1 MARSKRAA
9 KAKAAKEEAEKKA
22 ANEVAEVAEKVEKIE
37 ISDRACTGNLVS
49 HRLSRDIK
57 VEQFSLSFRGTE
69 MIVDTNLELNYGR
82 RYGLLGPN
90 GSGKTMLLSSL
101 GKREAPLPDHI
112 DCYQL
117 TAEVAPSD
125 DTALDVVM
133 EHVEVERA
141 RLEKEAEALLEIPDG
156 AECEALHDIYE
167 RLDELDY
174 EVAKKKAISILR
186 GLGFNTEMQ
195 AKKTRDFSGGWRMRI
210 SLAKALFINPT
221 LLLLDEPTNHLDLE
235 ACVWLEEYLKG
246 FTRILVIVSHSQ
258 DFLNGVC
265 TNIIDIQDKK
275 LLYYGGN
282 YDIYVRTKAELEEN
296 QMKRYKW
303 EQDQISHMKEY
314 IARFGH
320 GSAKLA
326 KQAQSKE
333 KTLAKM
339 VEGGLTE
346 KVQKKGAFDF
356 KFSDCGTLPPPVL
369 MFQNVTFG
377 YDKSKGPLYEH
388 LDLGVD
394 LDSRV
399 VLVGPNGAG
408 KSTLLK
414 LMVGE
419 LQPWDGMVRRHT
431 HLRIARYHQHLAE
444 QLDLELSPVEYMRKC
459 FPEAGSQI
467 ERYRSM
473 VGRFGITGKTQMMP
487 MQDLSDGLRSRVV
500 FAWLAWSQPHMLLLD
515 EPTNHLDIETIDAL
529 ARALN
534 SFEGGMVLVSHD
546 FRLINQVAKEIWL
559 CEGGKIKKWKG
570 DIVEYKAYLK
580 RRMEADQ

>member
-22 ANEVAEVAEKVEKIE
+22 ANEVAEVTEKVEKIE

-112 DCYQL
+112 DCHQL

-500 FAWLAWSQPHMLLLD
+500 SCPKLLKDERCRVFVGLPGLPHLKVVLLGLFLLL
-515 EPTNHLDIETIDAL
+515 
-529 ARALN
+529 
-534 SFEGGMVLVSHD
+534 
-546 FRLINQVAKEIWL
+546 
-559 CEGGKIKKWKG
+559 
-570 DIVEYKAYLK
+570 
-580 RRMEADQ
+580 